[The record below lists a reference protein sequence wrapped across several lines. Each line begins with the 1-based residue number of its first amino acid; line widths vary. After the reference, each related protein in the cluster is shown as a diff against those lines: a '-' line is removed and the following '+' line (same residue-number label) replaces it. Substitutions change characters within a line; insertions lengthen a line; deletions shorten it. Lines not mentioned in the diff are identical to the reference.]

1 MDEGPGLTEE
11 KRLTREGGRGGGERS
26 HIRDKGG
33 EREGI
38 DWVMYYQPTVV
49 KKDGQGR
56 EDTINCCLLPFPH

>member
-11 KRLTREGGRGGGERS
+11 KRLTRGGRGGRGV
-26 HIRDKGG
+26 IRDKGG

-56 EDTINCCLLPFPH
+56 EDTINCRLLLLPY

>member
-11 KRLTREGGRGGGERS
+11 KRLTRGGGGKRS

-56 EDTINCCLLPFPH
+56 EDTINCRLLPLPH

>member
-11 KRLTREGGRGGGERS
+11 KRLTRGGGGRGV
-26 HIRDKGG
+26 IRDKGG

-56 EDTINCCLLPFPH
+56 EDTINCRLLPLPH

>member
-11 KRLTREGGRGGGERS
+11 KRLTRGEGEERS

-38 DWVMYYQPTVV
+38 DWVMYYQTTVG

-56 EDTINCCLLPFPH
+56 EDTINCCLLPLPH

>member
-11 KRLTREGGRGGGERS
+11 KRLTRGGGGERS

-56 EDTINCCLLPFPH
+56 EDTINCRLLLLPY

>member
-11 KRLTREGGRGGGERS
+11 KRLTRGGGRS

-38 DWVMYYQPTVV
+38 DWVMYYQTTVV

-56 EDTINCCLLPFPH
+56 EDTINCRILLLPY